1 MLTRR
6 KNRVKKNGKKRY
18 MSRKMRG
25 GDKNDELE
33 QKYKVVMKKKDDLKK
48 KFDKLNGD
56 IDNLNNNIEKTLN
69 NIILFNEKTII
80 SHEFDNDKKHFL
92 YNLNEYYKS
101 IKPPTKE
108 LPSPKLPP
116 KEPERDNTSKVKTA
130 IEIIKYDA
138 NYTEFN
144 EYKKIYNNLDVS
156 KMNTILSKIDEEIDV
171 IKNNDKEINDE
182 AINYSISKNE
192 EAFKT
197 LSEKIMKNRKVLITL
212 LEKSKKNIEVLKTL
226 FNKFIENINTVFTL
240 KKNEY
245 DKLKDYIIGNAEQKN
260 ILQIINF
267 EYTQILIDYC
277 IDMYNYFNN
286 LHTQNVYISKLK
298 TLIFKINKRI
308 DSHKKPIE
316 KITTLTDSSITTEDY
331 DKVDLTID
339 DKTEGDKTED
349 IAYIFYRLHDTEL
362 EKTFLEE
369 WLKVLKEEKLKEE
382 KEKAEK
388 EKAEKDRKEKEKG
401 KAGEGAAEVEDM
413 TGGAKENQIEN
424 KLNELL
430 SKIYTNGVRNKIQNE
445 FNDTSSKSTLD
456 DKINVVTEKIKE
468 VTENIKKYEDIKN
481 KKELQQIIYKIITSK
496 IEKESNEAEYTDA
509 MTRKNALEILHV
521 YDEKNSKEIKYKYKM
536 TKDMWTDILNNVTEK
551 DRKPLIYKIL
561 NKVKHAYDT
570 LYQDKETTIDINF
583 YKSVFN
589 NNPFQYKE
597 LINVTRTGEGV
608 TPIIY
613 GVEEL
618 FKLYEDELKFIKDNN
633 KSNDAVKPPL
643 KQKKI
648 EITHKRKN
656 PEFPSIFDSST

>member
-25 GDKNDELE
+25 GDMKDELE

-80 SHEFDNDKKHFL
+80 SDEFDNDKKQFL

-108 LPSPKLPP
+108 LPSPYKIPP
-116 KEPERDNTSKVKTA
+116 SKPRKCDNTSKVKTA
-130 IEIIKYDA
+130 IEKVKTAIEKIKTIENDA
-138 NYTEFN
+138 NCTEFIEYERIYT
-144 EYKKIYNNLDVS
+144 EYKKNYKNSDGTNMD
-156 KMNTILSKIDEEIDV
+156 TILSKIDKEI
-171 IKNNDKEINDE
+171 IDKEIIDEENND
-182 AINYSISKNE
+182 SI
-192 EAFKT
+192 
-197 LSEKIMKNRKVLITL
+197 LKNR
-212 LEKSKKNIEVLKTL
+212 EVLKKL
-226 FNKFIENINTVFTL
+226 FKKFIENINTVFTS

-286 LHTQNVYISKLK
+286 LHTQNVYISELK

-308 DSHKKPIE
+308 DSLKKPIE
-316 KITTLTDSSITTEDY
+316 KITTVTDISITPKDY
-331 DKVDLTID
+331 ENVDV
-339 DKTEGDKTED
+339 TEGHEIYD

-362 EKTFLEE
+362 VKTFLEE
-369 WLKVLKEEKLKEE
+369 WLKVLKEEKLKEKLKEKEKEKEKEEEKEKEKE
-382 KEKAEK
+382 KEKAE
-388 EKAEKDRKEKEKG
+388 G
-401 KAGEGAAEVEDM
+401 KVGGGKLL
-413 TGGAKENQIEN
+413 GGAKENQIEN

-430 SKIYTNGVRNKIQNE
+430 SKMYTNGVRDKIQNV
-445 FNDTSSKSTLD
+445 FDNFSNSALD
-456 DKINVVTEKIKE
+456 DKINVVTEIIKVVNVVNVE
-468 VTENIKKYEDIKN
+468 IKKYEEIKSN
-481 KKELQQIIYKIITSK
+481 KTKQQIIYKIITSK
-496 IEKESNEAEYTDA
+496 IEDESNEAEYTDA
-509 MTRKNALEILHV
+509 MTRENALKILHV
-521 YDEKNSKEIKYKYKM
+521 YDEKNSKEIKDKYKM

-551 DRKPLIYKIL
+551 DRKPLIYKIIS
-561 NKVKHAYDT
+561 KVNASYDT

-589 NNPFQYKE
+589 NNPFPYKE

-618 FKLYEDELKFIKDNN
+618 FKLYEDELKFIKDN

-648 EITHKRKN
+648 EVTHKRKN